1 MSTPELRAEHVAV
14 DDAPDE
20 SRDDVVRED
29 VEEVLPELPETDE
42 AGSDRSPDLPHELDR
57 TVLLRRIRS
66 SRKLPKGLRDRL
78 CEFVE
83 TLQFSKDAEHVPAVP
98 VAEAVTMIEAAIPE
112 HLQFDGDK
120 LESPAHPRGENFFT
134 GAGDAISDEDAER
147 IAAEQLKATGF
158 GTRT

>member
-20 SRDDVVRED
+20 PRDDVVRED
-29 VEEVLPELPETDE
+29 VEEVSPEMPET
-42 AGSDRSPDLPHELDR
+42 DRSPDLSHAADR
-57 TVLLRRIRS
+57 TVLLRRIQS

-78 CEFVE
+78 CEFVQ
-83 TLQFSKDAEHVPAVP
+83 TLQLSEDAQHVPAVP

-112 HLQFDGDK
+112 HLQFDGDS
-120 LESPAHPRGENFFT
+120 LESPAHPRGEGFFT

-147 IAAEQLKATGF
+147 IAAEQLAATGF
-158 GTRT
+158 GTRS